1 VLARQLSA
9 GSSPA
14 GYREIVTRC
23 DVPPWDVIR
32 PLSIGSDIVSGAS
45 RRYHPLWCSTGA
57 GGLAKEGIMP
67 KNNPMLTDTSLT
79 NHHYYVRRIRRRHP
93 VADVPDDGDAR

>member
-1 VLARQLSA
+1 MLARQLSA

-32 PLSIGSDIVSGAS
+32 PLSIGSDVVSGAS

-57 GGLAKEGIMP
+57 GRLAKEGIVP

-79 NHHYYVRRIRRRHP
+79 NHHYYVQKDTTSTP
-93 VADVPDDGDAR
+93 GSGCPG